1 MAEVIGIAS
10 AITGFVTLALQ
21 SSMVLYQTIQSL
33 HSRDKMFYEL
43 RSELDSL
50 QGVLIALEESIA
62 NITINLTS
70 LQQPLIRCKN
80 AYEEFNALII
90 RCTPYST
97 EERSSRRDWLKLRY
111 MGEDISGFKNMLS
124 RYKSTISI
132 ALTYANL

>member
-50 QGVLIALEESIA
+50 
-62 NITINLTS
+62 
-70 LQQPLIRCKN
+70 
-80 AYEEFNALII
+80 
-90 RCTPYST
+90 
-97 EERSSRRDWLKLRY
+97 
-111 MGEDISGFKNMLS
+111 
-124 RYKSTISI
+124 
-132 ALTYANL
+132 